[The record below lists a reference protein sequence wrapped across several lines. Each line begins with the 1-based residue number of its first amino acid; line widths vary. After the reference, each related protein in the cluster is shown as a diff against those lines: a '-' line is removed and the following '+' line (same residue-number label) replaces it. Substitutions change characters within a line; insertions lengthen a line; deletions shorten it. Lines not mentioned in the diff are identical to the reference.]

1 MAGYF
6 NGKKV
11 FITGASGFIGSWLTK
26 SLLDKNAELVCLL
39 RDSDPN
45 SMFFTD
51 GLDKKVTIVHS
62 SLEEF
67 RSIERAINEYEPEV
81 AIHLGAQAIVGIAN
95 KSPVGTFD
103 SNIMGTWN
111 LLEACR
117 LHQKTIKSIVV
128 ASSDKAYGEQK
139 VLPYT
144 EESPLLADN
153 PYDVSKACADMLAR
167 SYAKT
172 YGMPITIS
180 RCGNFFGGAD
190 QNFSRLVPGTIKS
203 AYYNEAPVIR
213 SDGRYIRD
221 YIYVK
226 DAVAAYE
233 ILAEKTEGG
242 KLNGEAF
249 NFSNEVK
256 LSVLELTSLI
266 LKKMGKQKLK
276 PIIKNEASN
285 EITAQH
291 LSAKKA
297 REMLGWKHKWGIE
310 DGLDE
315 TIQWYS
321 DYFGKKKVKQ

>member
-1 MAGYF
+1 MGNYF

-26 SLLDKNAELVCLL
+26 SMLEKNADVTCLL

-45 SMFFTD
+45 SMFFTEGMD
-51 GLDKKVTIVHS
+51 RKVSIVRS
-62 SLEEF
+62 CLEDF
-67 RSIERAINEYEPEV
+67 RSLERAINEYEPEV
-81 AIHLGAQAIVGIAN
+81 VVHLGAQAIVGIAN
-95 KSPVGTFD
+95 NSPIGTFD
-103 SNIMGTWN
+103 SNIAGTWN

-117 LHQKTIKSIVV
+117 LHRRAVKSVVV

-144 EESPLLADN
+144 EESPLLATN

-172 YGMPITIS
+172 YDMPITIS
-180 RCGNFFGGAD
+180 RCGNFFGGGD
-190 QNFSRLVPGTIKS
+190 MNFSRLVPGTIRS
-203 AYYNEAPVIR
+203 AYNNESPVIR

-226 DAVAAYE
+226 DAVSAYE
-233 ILAEKTEGG
+233 TLAEKTESG
-242 KLNGEAF
+242 KFNGEAF

-256 LSVLELTSLI
+256 YSVLELTGI
-266 LKKMGKQKLK
+266 MLKKMGKQKLK
-276 PIIKNEASN
+276 PTIKNEAPN

-291 LSAKKA
+291 LSARKA
-297 REMLGWKHKWGIE
+297 KEMLGWKHAWGIE

-315 TIQWYS
+315 TIKWYAE
-321 DYFGKKKVKQ
+321 YFGRKKP